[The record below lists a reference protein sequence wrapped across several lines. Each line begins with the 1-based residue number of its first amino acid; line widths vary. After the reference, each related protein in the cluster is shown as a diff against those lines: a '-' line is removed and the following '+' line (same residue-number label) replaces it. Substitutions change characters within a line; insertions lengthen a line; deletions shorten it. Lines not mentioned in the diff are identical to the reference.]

1 MSELLSDLE
10 LDRSTPPADSSGAD
24 DSNGKSR
31 PKTHHIEQAIVLM
44 ANAVWA
50 VVGLVLWIPQIVRVV
65 ITSAIRLIHAA
76 LTRQPID
83 SIRGPIRRVS
93 RFYIDGFLSPSQQK
107 ATGSYG
113 SRQLQLG
120 RFLTESLWVVAVW
133 LGVLRLVNQG
143 VFASVWQGII
153 RFATWTWARA
163 TDLARIL
170 ANHLPESL
178 QAFAGLGTAGNLA
191 LAFVLIV
198 FLAAGFILGRRSR

>member
-10 LDRSTPPADSSGAD
+10 LDESGEPD
-24 DSNGKSR
+24 RKSL
-31 PKTHHIEQAIVLM
+31 PKTYRVEQTILLM
-44 ANAVWA
+44 ADAVWA

-83 SIRGPIRRVS
+83 SIRGPIRQIS
-93 RFYIDGFLSPSQQK
+93 RFYIDGFLSPGHEK
-107 ATGSYG
+107 TTGGYG

-120 RFLTESLWVVAVW
+120 RFLTEALWVVAVW
-133 LGVLRLVNQG
+133 LGVLRLVSQEA
-143 VFASVWQGII
+143 FAAAWQGII
-153 RFATWTWARA
+153 RFATWAWAWA
-163 TDLARIL
+163 TDLAGIL